1 MADNVDSA
9 RFAQIMGLRAQVY
22 RMLSSLC
29 FTELNDEQIKLL
41 SQQDFSSFA
50 MLDDDLARGAKEV
63 ERALRHV
70 HSGTREDLAVDY
82 AHTFLAAGT
91 TKYERRAVPYESVYT
106 SDTGLLMEQAREDVY
121 KIMLQ
126 EGVLPDASLRT
137 PEDHL
142 SFECEFVAALADRAT
157 AAFDAGDAD
166 EAMRLVGVQQ
176 TFRREHLAN
185 WIDAW
190 CAAVDR
196 TCRTKFYR
204 GVALM
209 TRGFVRLDEQLLD
222 EGAAL
227 LRSVA
232 A

>member
-1 MADNVDSA
+1 MSNNEDAA
-9 RFAQIMGLRAQVY
+9 RFAQTMGLRAQVY
-22 RMLSSLC
+22 RMLGSLC
-29 FTELNDEQIKLL
+29 FTELTDEQIRLL

-50 MLDDDLARGAKEV
+50 ALDDDLARGAKEV

-91 TKYERRAVPYESVYT
+91 TKHEQRAVPYESVYT

-121 KIMLQ
+121 KAMLR
-126 EGVLPDASLRT
+126 ERVLPDASLRT

-142 SFECEFVAALADRAT
+142 SFECEFVAALADRAV
-157 AAFDAGDAD
+157 AALEAGDGD
-166 EAMRLVGVQQ
+166 ETVRLVGVQQ
-176 TFRREHLAN
+176 AFRQDHLAN

-190 CAAVDR
+190 CAAVDG

-209 TRGFVRLDEQLLD
+209 TRGFVRLDGQLLD
-222 EGAAL
+222 ECAAL
-227 LRSVA
+227 LRAVA